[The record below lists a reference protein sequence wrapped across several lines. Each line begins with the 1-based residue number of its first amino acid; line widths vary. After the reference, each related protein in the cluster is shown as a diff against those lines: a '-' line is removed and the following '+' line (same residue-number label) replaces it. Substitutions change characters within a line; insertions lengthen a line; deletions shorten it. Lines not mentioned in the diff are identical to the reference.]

1 MDVSPRPSGLQS
13 SIASSRQTRAEQS
26 MKDFFCYIHT
36 PGCLTPELRVVSG
49 ELKTLHDILIV
60 EMRQWPEFEVLDV
73 YDAADHQILR
83 IGAHGGAS
91 FRH

>member
-1 MDVSPRPSGLQS
+1 
-13 SIASSRQTRAEQS
+13 

-83 IGAHGGAS
+83 IGARGGAS
-91 FRH
+91 LRH